1 MRVLLY
7 IPIIHSE
14 ADLGTA
20 VGWVR
25 EEYVKRYGQ
34 KKYEEH
40 TKAISSM
47 WEGIGE
53 KLSQIKLDYEKVRIY
68 QDGLPVCGKE
78 LEIVRQIMAMGSE
91 NHKMVLDLVEKG
103 ARLEGTED
111 PDLLLKEYQNLKRI
125 KEIEDPAQ
133 RAEAIKRY
141 NEQGRK
147 LLIARDQYIAE
158 RIDMSLKEGEVGILF
173 MGLLH
178 EVDRHLPKDIKV
190 KYVIA
195 RLPLQRGTESIM
207 G

>member
-1 MRVLLY
+1 MRTLLY
-7 IPIIHSE
+7 IPIIHTE

-20 VGWVR
+20 VGAVR
-25 EEYVKRYGQ
+25 EEYIRQYGQ

-40 TKAISSM
+40 TKAISIM

-68 QDGLPVCGKE
+68 QDGLAVCGKE
-78 LEIVRQIMAMGSE
+78 LEIVRQIAAMGSE
-91 NHKMVLDLVEKG
+91 NHKMILDLVEKG
-103 ARLEGTED
+103 ASLEGTED
-111 PDLLLKEYQNLKRI
+111 PALLLKEYHHLKRI

-133 RAEAIKRY
+133 RAKAIKRY

-147 LLIARDQYIAE
+147 LLIARDQYIAG

-178 EVDRHLPKDIKV
+178 EVDQYLPRDIKV
-190 KYVIA
+190 RYVIT
-195 RLPLQRGTESIM
+195 RGKSCRRSNF
-207 G
+207 